1 MVCTY
6 FKFFLSSLENI
17 GWKWNIAF
25 SMVIYIDV
33 RESAQERERE
43 RRRKKRDKKAKKG
56 LNKCSIPYYNIS
68 FSVYL
73 ISHVLCG
80 YHK

>member
-1 MVCTY
+1 M
-6 FKFFLSSLENI
+6 LERAR
-17 GWKWNIAF
+17 K
-25 SMVIYIDV
+25 
-33 RESAQERERE
+33 REKEKEE
-43 RRRKKRDKKAKKG
+43 EKKRDKEAKKG

-73 ISHVLCG
+73 IFHVLCG